1 MGIRSKIK
9 YYYTA
14 VVAKLSI
21 FSNLFLRKRIV
32 IKRTPV
38 RGKYVRQLSESFDFH
53 FFFHALA
60 CCCQVCQS
68 FIAAL
73 RNCCANLICTF
84 FLHIFTKIS
93 CQLKQIFLL
102 FQLSG
107 LGSEKYVLKACLSHG
122 KRILPMKDDGYP
134 YRILPDHGSD
144 SRSWDRNRFVDTGN

>member
-1 MGIRSKIK
+1 MLGSCQKVLIS
-9 YYYTA
+9 T
-14 VVAKLSI
+14 
-21 FSNLFLRKRIV
+21 
-32 IKRTPV
+32 
-38 RGKYVRQLSESFDFH
+38 

-68 FIAAL
+68 FIAAPKEL
-73 RNCCANLICTF
+73 L
-84 FLHIFTKIS
+84 
-93 CQLKQIFLL
+93 CQLDMYFFPSHLCKKKACQFKRIFLL

-122 KRILPMKDDGYP
+122 KRILPLKDDGYP

>member
-1 MGIRSKIK
+1 MI
-9 YYYTA
+9 
-14 VVAKLSI
+14 
-21 FSNLFLRKRIV
+21 KRIP
-32 IKRTPV
+32 I

-53 FFFHALA
+53 FFSCFGMMLSSLSIFY
-60 CCCQVCQS
+60 CS
-68 FIAAL
+68 PL
-73 RNCCANLICTF
+73 RDCCANLIHMYF
-84 FLHIFTKIS
+84 FPSHLYKKILS
-93 CQLKQIFLL
+93 IQTNGFFL